1 MPYQSERSLAEL
13 AAFVAVVESNGFSA
27 AARASG
33 ARKATLSLRVSDLET
48 RLGVPLLVR
57 TTRSLRLTE
66 EGRAYLE
73 HARRSLAAA
82 RDADAVVTA
91 AKSEPSGLLRVTA
104 PGSLA
109 DMLFNTVVVAYLT
122 KHPGVSV
129 SLDTSMRRIDLTRE
143 GFDLAVRIGPLA
155 ESGLV
160 ARRLGKTSGGYF
172 ASPKYLEQR
181 GKPRRPEDSTRARY
195 DRNHH
200 GRRTDGVGL
209 RRRREAKLRGRSAA
223 VACEQL
229 RTRRPR
235 GCSGRRHSSRAAT
248 LRRAAPRE
256 EAACPG
262 PARVLA
268 SGRRRACRH
277 AAGRRPRPEDARIS
291 RHARGVVREAG
302 EGRTMRTGT
311 ARTSLGSERPAP
323 NGGPVVSFEPLLLR
337 HPGHRG
343 KGGHTP
349 AMRATQ

>member
-143 GFDLAVRIGPLA
+143 GFDLAVRIGSLA

-181 GKPRRPEDSTRARY
+181 GKPRRPEDLREHDTIAITTADGPTEWAFVVDGKRSSVAVRPRLLASSFELGVRA
-195 DRNHH
+195 
-200 GRRTDGVGL
+200 
-209 RRRREAKLRGRSAA
+209 AAAA
-223 VACEQL
+223 VGIL
-229 RTRRPR
+229 R
-235 GCSGRRHSSRAAT
+235 
-248 LRRAAPRE
+248 APRHF
-256 EAACPG
+256 
-262 PARVLA
+262 V
-268 SGRRRACRH
+268 
-277 AAGRRPRPEDARIS
+277 
-291 RHARGVVREAG
+291 
-302 EGRTMRTGT
+302 
-311 ARTSLGSERPAP
+311 
-323 NGGPVVSFEPLLLR
+323 EPLLAKKQLVQVLR
-337 HPGHRG
+337 ECSPPGADVHAVMPP
-343 KGGHTP
+343 GGALVPKTRVFLDMLV
-349 AMRATQ
+349 AWFAKREKAAQ